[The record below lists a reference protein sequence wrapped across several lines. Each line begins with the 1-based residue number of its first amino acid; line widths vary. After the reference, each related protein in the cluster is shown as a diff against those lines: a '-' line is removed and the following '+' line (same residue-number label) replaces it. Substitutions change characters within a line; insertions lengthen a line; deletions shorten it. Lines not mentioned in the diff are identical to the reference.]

1 MSDGIS
7 RDLAKYWWLQC
18 VACSEA
24 SMTTQ
29 MRGFGFE
36 EPLYEEALH
45 PFSGGFMHLGYAC
58 GLLTGAAVATGFLA
72 RERFGDDATR
82 SAAALYATIQLAKA
96 HPDLTGSVN
105 CREITEINFTNL
117 IERIRYLREGK
128 ARMCGR
134 LHLRWSPQAHELIDK
149 ALTEF
154 EEHTPDQ
161 TCSNCAVKTMEKMA
175 AHVGIEAE
183 DAVLVAGL
191 AGGVG
196 LLGNVCGALAA
207 GVYAL
212 SVSRQ
217 MEHEHKKRDSRMRGS
232 IQELTGASFRG
243 PATQLRLGFID
254 RYDSE
259 LCIQITERQFQDIE
273 DHSAF
278 VEQGGCKEVI
288 KFVADWVEADS
299 ASK

>member
-1 MSDGIS
+1 MSDGIT

-29 MRGFGFE
+29 MRGFGYE
-36 EPLYEEALH
+36 EPVYEEASH
-45 PFSGGFMHLGYAC
+45 AFSGGFMYLGYAC
-58 GLLTGAAVATGFLA
+58 GLLTGAALATGFLA

-82 SAAALYATIQLAKA
+82 SAAALYATARLAKA
-96 HPDLTGSVN
+96 HPELTGSVN
-105 CREITEINFTNL
+105 CRDITEVEFTKL
-117 IERIRYLREGK
+117 RGRLRYLGEGK

-134 LHLRWSPQAHELIDK
+134 LHLKWSPQAHALIDK
-149 ALTEF
+149 ALAEF
-154 EEHTPDQ
+154 EEHPLDRA
-161 TCSNCAVKTMEKMA
+161 CSNCAVKTMEKMA

-196 LLGNVCGALAA
+196 LLGNVCGALAT

-212 SVSRQ
+212 SLSRQ
-217 MEHEHKKRDSRMRGS
+217 LEDEHKKRDSRMRGS

-254 RYDSE
+254 CYDSE
-259 LCIQITERQFQDIE
+259 LCIEIIERQFQDLE
-273 DHSAF
+273 DYSAF
-278 VEQGGCKEVI
+278 IEQGGCEEVM
-288 KFVADWVEADS
+288 KFVADWVEDHA
-299 ASK
+299 ARK